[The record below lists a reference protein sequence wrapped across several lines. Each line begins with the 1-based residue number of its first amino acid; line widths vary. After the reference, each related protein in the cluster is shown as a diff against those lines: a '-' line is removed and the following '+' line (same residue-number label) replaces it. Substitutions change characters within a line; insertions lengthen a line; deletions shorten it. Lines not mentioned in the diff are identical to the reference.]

1 MKLSNIRQFLSRMA
15 LHATPLMQ
23 FYTPFLA
30 TVQRLCSKGNQV
42 DTTLILPKYVNV
54 FQIGLRLLLLVPVSL
69 ILSLAFSNSKCFYS
83 RNQLNN
89 SYECLN
95 EFDGVTEGYQTWLVF
110 GGLIAAICVAPICY
124 YVSSS
129 IFTNYTAYLAKF
141 ELPREIQ
148 PMQEIKM
155 SIVNSSSRKKSSS

>member
-1 MKLSNIRQFLSRMA
+1 M
-15 LHATPLMQ
+15 
-23 FYTPFLA
+23 
-30 TVQRLCSKGNQV
+30 
-42 DTTLILPKYVNV
+42 

-69 ILSLAFSNSKCFYS
+69 ILSLAFGNSKCFFS

-95 EFDGVTEGYQTWLVF
+95 EFDGVTEGYQTWLVL
-110 GGLIAAICVAPICY
+110 GGLIAAIVAAPVCY

-141 ELPREIQ
+141 ELPGDIQ
-148 PMQEIKM
+148 PMEEIKM
-155 SIVNSSSRKKSSS
+155 SIVNSSSRKRSSSQKKKKQEEHLKRASVSSFQALLGVDASNIVLDSDCESAYDSRIS